1 MTRNLLS
8 FILLLGLLGNLS
20 CGTKPESVS
29 QNSNEITTDKTLDG
43 FFRELEEKDMFS
55 GAVAVKKN
63 GKILLKKG
71 YGKANF
77 QFDKD
82 FKANTP
88 MEVASVSKQFTAAA
102 IVLLEQQSKLNI
114 EDNVQTYLD
123 DFPYSEITI
132 KHLLTHTSG
141 LVNYASHFRKNWD
154 TTKVAYNKD
163 IISYFK
169 TKKPDLESVPGE
181 KYSYSNSGY
190 VVLAEI
196 IARVSGEQLDEFLH
210 KNIFQPA
217 DMRSSAFYERDTI
230 WKMKNYAPAYML
242 DLKTCAYTKPENLPG
257 KYYYTFLSGRLGP
270 GRLSSSI
277 NDLVKWD
284 SILNTNAIFS
294 EKSKQKIFQVYKPE
308 KDSSDYGFGWHIYND
323 DSLGKVVYHT
333 GSWAGNLT
341 SIKRYIDDKSLIVV
355 LNNRYNIAYLKD
367 IRKQVEGYLKGQTL
381 EVPKQKIEHLLQKEI
396 CNLNKENLYSWYE
409 SIADEAEISL
419 EALADLEKEYLE
431 IDEPRKA
438 NLAKDLSSFI
448 TNSN

>member
-1 MTRNLLS
+1 MYKKLLS
-8 FILLLGLLGNLS
+8 LIFLVFLFTS
-20 CGTKPESVS
+20 CGTQPETVS
-29 QNSNEITTDKTLDG
+29 KSEIANDKKLDG
-43 FFRELEEKDMFS
+43 FFRELQEKDMFN

-77 QFDKD
+77 EFDKD
-82 FKANTP
+82 FKTYTP

-102 IVLLEQQSKLNI
+102 IVLLEQQKKLNI
-114 EDNVQTYLD
+114 EDKVQDYLGD
-123 DFPYSEITI
+123 DFPYPGITI

-141 LVNYASHFRKNWD
+141 LVNYASYFRNNWD

-163 IISYFK
+163 IISYFN
-169 TKKPDLESVPGE
+169 TVKPNLESTPGE

-190 VVLAEI
+190 VVLAAVV
-196 IARVSGEQLDEFLH
+196 ARVSGEPLDQFLH

-217 DMRSSAFYERDTI
+217 GMKSSAFYERDTI
-230 WKMKNYAPAYML
+230 WKMKNYAPAYMM

-257 KYYYTFLSGRLGP
+257 KNYYIFLSGRLGP
-270 GRLSSSI
+270 GRLSSSV

-294 EKSKQKIFQVYKPE
+294 EKSKQKIFQIYKPE
-308 KDSSDYGFGWHIYND
+308 KDSSDYGFGWHIYDD

-341 SIKRYIDDKSLIVV
+341 SIKRFIDDRSLIVV
-355 LNNRYNIAYLKD
+355 LNNRYNTAYLKD
-367 IRKQVEGYLKGQTL
+367 IRKQVEGYLKGQNL
-381 EVPKQKIEHLLQKEI
+381 VVPNQKIEHLLQKEI
-396 CNLNKENLYSWYE
+396 CNLNKENLYSWYK
-409 SIADEAEISL
+409 SIANEAEISL
-419 EALADLEKEYLE
+419 EALAGLEKEYLE

-438 NLAKDLSSFI
+438 NLVKDLSSFI
-448 TNSN
+448 TSSN

>member
-1 MTRNLLS
+1 MYKKLLS
-8 FILLLGLLGNLS
+8 LIFLVFLFTS
-20 CGTKPESVS
+20 CGTQPETVS
-29 QNSNEITTDKTLDG
+29 KSEIANDKKLDG
-43 FFRELEEKDMFS
+43 FFRELQEKDMFN

-77 QFDKD
+77 EFDKD
-82 FKANTP
+82 FKTYTP

-102 IVLLEQQSKLNI
+102 IVLLEQQKKLNI
-114 EDNVQTYLD
+114 EDKVQDYLGD
-123 DFPYSEITI
+123 DFPYPGITI

-141 LVNYASHFRKNWD
+141 LVNYASYFRNKWD

-163 IISYFK
+163 IISYFN
-169 TKKPDLESVPGE
+169 TVKPNLESTPGE

-190 VVLAEI
+190 VVLAAVV
-196 IARVSGEQLDEFLH
+196 ARVSGEPLDQFLH

-217 DMRSSAFYERDTI
+217 GMKSSAFYERDTI
-230 WKMKNYAPAYML
+230 WKMKNYAPAYMM

-257 KYYYTFLSGRLGP
+257 KNYYIFLSGRLGP
-270 GRLSSSI
+270 GRLSSSV

-294 EKSKQKIFQVYKPE
+294 EKSKQKIFQIYKPE
-308 KDSSDYGFGWHIYND
+308 KDSSDYGFGWHIYDD

-341 SIKRYIDDKSLIVV
+341 SIKRFIDDRSLIVV
-355 LNNRYNIAYLKD
+355 LNNRYNTAYLKD
-367 IRKQVEGYLKGQTL
+367 IRKQVEGYLKGQNL
-381 EVPKQKIEHLLQKEI
+381 VVPNQKIEHLLQKEI
-396 CNLNKENLYSWYE
+396 CNLNKENLYSWYK
-409 SIADEAEISL
+409 SIANEAEISL

-438 NLAKDLSSFI
+438 NLVKDLSSFI
-448 TNSN
+448 TSSN